1 MSTTTM
7 TTPRGGAW
15 LLEDTPAD
23 TMFVPEQITEE
34 HRMIGRT
41 ALEFVTNEVE
51 PALERLEQK
60 DWDLARALVRSCGE
74 LGLLATDV
82 PERFGGVALDKTAA
96 VIVAEA
102 IGRNASFA
110 TTFGGQTGLA
120 IMPLLLYGTEDQKQ
134 RYLPGLASGELV
146 GAYALSESGSGSDA
160 LGAKARATRRPDG
173 GFLLDGEKMWITNG
187 GFTDLVIVFAKV
199 DGEHFSA
206 FLVERGFP
214 GVSSG
219 KEEHK
224 MGLHGSSTT
233 PILLQ
238 QAQVPAE
245 NLLGEIGKGHKV
257 AFNVLNY
264 GRFKLGAM
272 CTGGAKAA
280 IGEATRYAAERRQF
294 GQPIASFGAIKHKL
308 GEMVAQAYA
317 VESML
322 YRTVGLI
329 DAMLRATG
337 EAVHEGAPLL
347 AALEEFAIESS
358 MLKVAASEM
367 VDFVLDENVQIH
379 GGNGF
384 VRDYPAERHYR
395 DARVNRIF
403 EGTSEINRLLIPGM
417 LVRRALKGGLPLIPA
432 AKRLQEE
439 LLAPPSLDAA
449 GDGPFDP
456 QRRAVAAMKKM
467 SLMVLGTALQTYG
480 EKLGD
485 QQEVLCF
492 TADML
497 IDAYAAESAVGRAE
511 RARAELDGDIARVF
525 VNDAAVRVEVNA
537 RRALAAMT
545 DGDTLRTLTAA
556 LRRLAKVQPVNTV
569 ALRRRIADAT
579 LARKGYP
586 VG

>member
-317 VESML
+317 
-322 YRTVGLI
+322 
-329 DAMLRATG
+329 TG
-337 EAVHEGAPLL
+337 QDLQTAQVRLASLGPQPAADLVTQALTYAVDHEFSRYDLDTLNLL
-347 AALEEFAIESS
+347 AI
-358 MLKVAASEM
+358 
-367 VDFVLDENVQIH
+367 
-379 GGNGF
+379 
-384 VRDYPAERHYR
+384 
-395 DARVNRIF
+395 
-403 EGTSEINRLLIPGM
+403 
-417 LVRRALKGGLPLIPA
+417 
-432 AKRLQEE
+432 
-439 LLAPPSLDAA
+439 
-449 GDGPFDP
+449 
-456 QRRAVAAMKKM
+456 
-467 SLMVLGTALQTYG
+467 
-480 EKLGD
+480 
-485 QQEVLCF
+485 
-492 TADML
+492 
-497 IDAYAAESAVGRAE
+497 
-511 RARAELDGDIARVF
+511 
-525 VNDAAVRVEVNA
+525 
-537 RRALAAMT
+537 
-545 DGDTLRTLTAA
+545 A
-556 LRRLAKVQPVNTV
+556 LREAAPTAEIQSP
-569 ALRRRIADAT
+569 
-579 LARKGYP
+579 
-586 VG
+586 